1 MIYKNLICSGA
12 NFRLS
17 AMQAFKQNKS
27 IDVTTAQRTIAL
39 SCCCSSY
46 SSSSQCRLIGWW
58 RARLSDCVE
67 IFVRACARLIIVISI
82 RHSMR
87 SMPSAAI
94 NSGAMRQLSTLL
106 NWLALAASSPPE
118 VHRCATA
125 TTQLCHCRQ
134 RMWPRTV
141 AIARLFV
148 QLATT
153 AAASN
158 ATEANANAADATSSR
173 VIIMS
178 ADTPPPPTPLKRAAS
193 MRYLRWWTG
202 INRFAITTHSL
213 RVHMRCLFISRVGS
227 GTLCNRG
234 ALLLLLA

>member
-1 MIYKNLICSGA
+1 MQQHKSNQHNGRTAKHCMQRTKECSGFNKIHKKRRAIIMIYKNLICSGA

-58 RARLSDCVE
+58 RARLADCVE

-106 NWLALAASSPPE
+106 N
-118 VHRCATA
+118 
-125 TTQLCHCRQ
+125 
-134 RMWPRTV
+134 
-141 AIARLFV
+141 
-148 QLATT
+148 
-153 AAASN
+153 
-158 ATEANANAADATSSR
+158 
-173 VIIMS
+173 
-178 ADTPPPPTPLKRAAS
+178 
-193 MRYLRWWTG
+193 
-202 INRFAITTHSL
+202 
-213 RVHMRCLFISRVGS
+213 
-227 GTLCNRG
+227 
-234 ALLLLLA
+234 